1 MYKGVYLASMGML
14 ADITKLDTLSNN
26 ISNAETIGYKA
37 DNLAFKTY
45 LEKRLHSFKP
55 MPQEKNVEIKDIGKF
70 EQAVIL
76 DEVKTD
82 FSQGNIEH
90 TENMLD
96 FAIDGSGFFVV
107 EKNGEKLYTR
117 AGNFKISSDGFLV
130 TSEGY
135 YVLDKNDQR
144 IKVLDK
150 SDLINN
156 IKVVDLDNPRKIGYT
171 FYKGQEIEKENFRI
185 LQGYVEK
192 SNVDIVKEMVKMI
205 EANRHYE
212 VLSKAVTVHDELLN
226 KSINSA
232 GNLK

>member
-55 MPQEKNVEIKDIGKF
+55 MPQEKKVEIKNIGKF

-144 IKVLDK
+144 IKVSDK

-156 IKVVDLDNPRKIGYT
+156 IKVVDIDNPRKIGYT
-171 FYKGQEIEKENFRI
+171 FYKGQEIEKEDFRI

-192 SNVDIVKEMVKMI
+192 SNVNIVKEMVKMI

-232 GNLK
+232 GNLR

>member
-55 MPQEKNVEIKDIGKF
+55 MPQEKKVEIKDIGKF

>member
-55 MPQEKNVEIKDIGKF
+55 MPQEKKVEIKDIGKF

-82 FSQGNIEH
+82 FTQGNIEH

-144 IKVLDK
+144 IKISNK

-192 SNVDIVKEMVKMI
+192 SNVNIVKEMVKMI

>member
-55 MPQEKNVEIKDIGKF
+55 MPQEKKVEIKDIGKF

-96 FAIDGSGFFVV
+96 FAIDGSRFFVV

-192 SNVDIVKEMVKMI
+192 SNVNIVKEMVKMI

>member
-55 MPQEKNVEIKDIGKF
+55 MPQEKKVEIKDIGKF

-130 TSEGY
+130 TTEGY

-192 SNVDIVKEMVKMI
+192 SNVNIVKEMVKMI

>member
-55 MPQEKNVEIKDIGKF
+55 MPQEKKVEIKDIGKF

-144 IKVLDK
+144 IKVSDK

-171 FYKGQEIEKENFRI
+171 YYKGQEIEKENFRI

-192 SNVDIVKEMVKMI
+192 SNVNIVKEMVKMI

>member
-55 MPQEKNVEIKDIGKF
+55 MPQEKKVEIKDIGKF

-144 IKVLDK
+144 IKVFDK

>member
-55 MPQEKNVEIKDIGKF
+55 MPQEKKVEIKDIGKF

-82 FSQGNIEH
+82 FNQGNIEH

-117 AGNFKISSDGFLV
+117 AGDFKISSDGFLV

-135 YVLDKNDQR
+135 YVLNRNDQR
-144 IKVLDK
+144 IKVSDK

-192 SNVDIVKEMVKMI
+192 SNVNIVKEMVKMI